1 MEGNL
6 RFKINWASLTVG
18 SKVTV
23 FALYLMAIF
32 QVQAPWGLIV
42 GGAIQ
47 QRVFCITSLGGLYLE
62 GLIFRILRYLR
73 SLILI
78 QIIPKE
84 RTPRIAKLTDA
95 MTSLD
100 SMT

>member
-6 RFKINWASLTVG
+6 RFKINWPSLIVG
-18 SKVTV
+18 SKFTV
-23 FALYLMAIF
+23 FLCFALYLMAIF
-32 QVQAPWGLIV
+32 QVQAPGGLVV
-42 GGAIQ
+42 GGAYFQ
-47 QRVFCITSLGGLYLE
+47 NLQYLK
-62 GLIFRILRYLR
+62 

-84 RTPRIAKLTDA
+84 RTPRIAKLTVI